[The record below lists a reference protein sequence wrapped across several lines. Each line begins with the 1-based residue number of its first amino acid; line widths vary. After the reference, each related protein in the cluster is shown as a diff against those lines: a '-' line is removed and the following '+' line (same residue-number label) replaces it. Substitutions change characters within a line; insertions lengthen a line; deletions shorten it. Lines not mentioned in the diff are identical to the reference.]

1 MEIKETDKCQAVR
14 IPTAEEQV
22 EQYRK
27 EIKEL
32 RKHCGKVEQENTV
45 LRRLYNGQ
53 YSIAQDY
60 ANAMEECNERMDLMH
75 YTLYAIRNLLLSND
89 TKSRL
94 VKNEREE
101 LINILARVNI
111 FNI

>member
-1 MEIKETDKCQAVR
+1 MEIKEIDKCQAVR
-14 IPTAEEQV
+14 KPTAEEQV

-32 RKHCGKVEQENTV
+32 RKHCGKIEQENTI
-45 LRRLYNGQ
+45 LQRLYNRQ

-60 ANAMEECNERMDLMH
+60 ANARAECNDRTDLMH
-75 YTLYAIRNLLLSND
+75 YTLYAIRNLLLSNT

-94 VKNEREE
+94 TKNEREE